1 MYLANLEVVAAVK
14 KLAREQHSSALAQL
28 ASRVSAVLRYGGSNS
43 EDVFAKIKG
52 LITDMI
58 AKLQKE
64 AAEAANQKAYCDE
77 EMAKNKAKHEELT
90 SDIDTLSAKIDKA
103 AASSAQLKGEVATLQ
118 EELAA
123 LAKTTM
129 EMDKARADEHAAY
142 LEAST
147 DLKAGVDGVQKAL
160 EVLRSYYGSASLVQ
174 SDNFNAFMQQPAV
187 PTHSKSGDS
196 GGSIINI
203 LEQCEADFSKDLAH
217 EETKEQEAQSEYDK
231 ISQENKIMKTTKDQ
245 DVKYK
250 TKEAKG
256 LDKTVAEHSSD
267 RAGLQTELDAVNEY
281 QQKIDKMC
289 IAKPESYEE
298 RKAAR
303 EAEIT
308 GLKEALKILESE
320 GVFLQRPR
328 HLRSVASH

>member
-1 MYLANLEVVAAVK
+1 M
-14 KLAREQHSSALAQL
+14 
-28 ASRVSAVLRYGGSNS
+28 G
-43 EDVFAKIKG
+43 
-52 LITDMI
+52 
-58 AKLQKE
+58 
-64 AAEAANQKAYCDE
+64 
-77 EMAKNKAKHEELT
+77 KNKAKKDELD
-90 SDIDTLSAKIDKA
+90 SDIDALSAKIDKA
-103 AASSAQLKGEVATLQ
+103 STASAQLKEEVATLQ
-118 EELAA
+118 TELAN

-129 EMDKARADEHAAY
+129 EMDKARTDEHAAY
-142 LEAST
+142 MEAKT
-147 DLKAGVDGVQKAL
+147 DLQAGIDGVQKAL

-174 SDNFNAFMQQPAV
+174 SDNFNSFMQQPAV

-217 EETKEQEAQSEYDK
+217 EEMKEQEAQTEYDK

-250 TKEAKG
+250 TKEAKS
-256 LDKTVAEHSSD
+256 LDKAVAEHSSD
-267 RAGLQTELDAVNEY
+267 RQGLQTELDAVNEY
-281 QQKIDKMC
+281 QQRIDKMC

-328 HLRSVASH
+328 HLRSVAAH